1 MDAKTIKQLLKIAEA
16 NLKTART
23 EFTRIK
29 NSVDWFH
36 QPAPGDSGY
45 EFENLLEEAGNETYA
60 CEEVVR
66 FLKEHLYGNKPA
78 K

>member
-23 EFTRIK
+23 EFTRINTTLHK
-29 NSVDWFH
+29 YD
-36 QPAPGDSGY
+36 ADS
-45 EFENLLEEAGNETYA
+45 ECEWENLLEEAGNETYA
-60 CEEVVR
+60 CEQVVR
-66 FLKEHLYGNKPA
+66 FLKEHLYGNKTA